1 MVHRKIEQSLIDLDE
16 LKMVRYDVKRSLV
29 VSTELGRIAS
39 HYYIKCETM
48 KILCD
53 GLGLNFDQG

>member
-1 MVHRKIEQSLIDLDE
+1 
-16 LKMVRYDVKRSLV
+16 MVRYDVKRSLV

-53 GLGLNFDQG
+53 GLGLNFDQGQTNDKFKSLNIFELL